1 MKMDERLKLAMDY
14 RFEDD
19 DSGAASFKAYF
30 KTLLIA
36 LWQQGEGFSG
46 KRPFGNSD
54 WQHNIYKHLVA
65 SGAVK
70 GVIDDEGHLQSF
82 DKLRADSVIYKLIV
96 SLAFL
101 R

>member
-1 MKMDERLKLAMDY
+1 MNMDERLKIAMAY
-14 RFEDD
+14 RFKDD

-54 WQHNIYKHLVA
+54 WQHNVYKHLVA

-70 GVIDDEGHLQSF
+70 GVIDEDGYLDSF
-82 DKLRADSVIYKLIV
+82 DKRTADSVVYKLIV